1 MSNKINEQMVLN
13 YSNPAN
19 NYGSNNLRD
28 IILVLHESGKEPE
41 TIYNVLNLIGVDK
54 QRAYE
59 AIEMYVPKK
68 IEIKMEIKETTKTE
82 LAEDMTMMTG
92 APKGKQKDRSKKV
105 VEQALDLP
113 GRISLIKAIA
123 ESLPANYQTSS
134 IKTIAEKYFQLSNTP
149 GNVHSVIARNF
160 IAELNQYSWIDK
172 ITEVVNEI
180 TAAINENMVSIMLN
194 EAYTKLKSSSQNDYY
209 VKAISEM
216 EDMLTLS
223 ESELREIG
231 AYKLSA
237 HSWISEVKAVVGQIN
252 YLNRDLNEDASHT
265 VIKKFSP
272 VIEHDGGHVFNL
284 YGSSYKVKDNEITKI
299 DPRQLGAQYLTLIA
313 VEENFKFSQ
322 NKMTFYK
329 GKHIYEINLNE
340 GNKTVTLDGR
350 ELLFKESAQLKNLLM
365 STAHFGINEMHTMDM
380 VVAAYENADKF
391 VELDFVQSIMPRNA
405 RGVIANIMR
414 IGENVYLNK
423 INTSMNINEFSKIEN
438 ATKAVAIVKEFVG
451 YDISNSVEDLLAEDV
466 KTIRVVESK
475 KNDLLDKISFL
486 KEQKSLLSTH
496 NMANESIAGAN
507 KLITEEIEKFQKEFN
522 SIL

>member
-1 MSNKINEQMVLN
+1 
-13 YSNPAN
+13 
-19 NYGSNNLRD
+19 
-28 IILVLHESGKEPE
+28 
-41 TIYNVLNLIGVDK
+41 
-54 QRAYE
+54 
-59 AIEMYVPKK
+59 
-68 IEIKMEIKETTKTE
+68 
-82 LAEDMTMMTG
+82 
-92 APKGKQKDRSKKV
+92 
-105 VEQALDLP
+105 
-113 GRISLIKAIA
+113 
-123 ESLPANYQTSS
+123 
-134 IKTIAEKYFQLSNTP
+134 
-149 GNVHSVIARNF
+149 
-160 IAELNQYSWIDK
+160 
-172 ITEVVNEI
+172 
-180 TAAINENMVSIMLN
+180 
-194 EAYTKLKSSSQNDYY
+194 
-209 VKAISEM
+209 
-216 EDMLTLS
+216 
-223 ESELREIG
+223 
-231 AYKLSA
+231 
-237 HSWISEVKAVVGQIN
+237 
-252 YLNRDLNEDASHT
+252 
-265 VIKKFSP
+265 
-272 VIEHDGGHVFNL
+272 
-284 YGSSYKVKDNEITKI
+284 
-299 DPRQLGAQYLTLIA
+299 
-313 VEENFKFSQ
+313 
-322 NKMTFYK
+322 MTFYK